1 MAKMMKA
8 TIRNGRAT
16 ASGKVYNANHNTR
29 SATRAMENHIDH
41 ERTEQNIHFQ
51 FTTDG
56 QIIRCGSFDAKA
68 FELERYEHL
77 YGEGQRAKNDRYT
90 ADGHPERCKTIQD
103 IYASRRTAPMETIVQ
118 LGSRDTDID
127 PQERLK
133 KLAAATFQLIDN
145 LRQRW
150 GENFHILDISIH
162 LDEAVP
168 HAHIRSTFSAVD
180 KFGHRVP
187 NQAQAFEAMGIQR
200 PDPSAKE
207 GKYNCPL
214 ITFSEL
220 IRAEFYD
227 LCERQGVVIDREVKN
242 PSQKHLSVL
251 EYKCQQ
257 MTAEVATLSAEK
269 QQLEAV
275 AAEQTQAIEAAR
287 AEIEEVRAERDT
299 LRDQNSVSRTIQEAL
314 NQPDRP
320 IEAEF
325 LPAKKNLAGKVVE
338 AEAVKISRADYEWL
352 RQRATL
358 TTAVKNAWERL
369 QQYGRQLWAEVDRNA
384 RVQTAEE
391 RAEKAERQTRADAIT
406 IKDLTRRAERAEAQ
420 AQEQEQFMRRQGI
433 WQRFVQFLEQ
443 QRQHTHHRTR

>member
-1 MAKMMKA
+1 
-8 TIRNGRAT
+8 
-16 ASGKVYNANHNTR
+16 
-29 SATRAMENHIDH
+29 
-41 ERTEQNIHFQ
+41 
-51 FTTDG
+51 
-56 QIIRCGSFDAKA
+56 
-68 FELERYEHL
+68 
-77 YGEGQRAKNDRYT
+77 
-90 ADGHPERCKTIQD
+90 
-103 IYASRRTAPMETIVQ
+103 METIVQ
-118 LGSRDTDID
+118 LGNRDTDID
-127 PQERLK
+127 PQERMR

-145 LRQRW
+145 MRQRW
-150 GENFHILDISIH
+150 GKNFHILDISIH
-162 LDEAVP
+162 LDESVI

-180 KFGHRVP
+180 KFGYQVP

-200 PDPSAKE
+200 PDPTAKE

-220 IRAEFYD
+220 IRQEFYD

-257 MTAEVATLSAEK
+257 MTAEVATLSAET

-275 AAEQTQAIEAAR
+275 AAEQSQTIEAAR

-314 NQPDRP
+314 QQPDRP
-320 IEAEF
+320 IQAEY
-325 LPAKKNLAGKVVE
+325 LPARKNLAGKVVE

-352 RQRATL
+352 RERATL
-358 TTAVKNAWERL
+358 TTAIRNAWDKL

-384 RVQTAEE
+384 RVQTAEQ
-391 RAEKAERQTRADAIT
+391 RAEQAERQTRADAIT

-433 WQRFVQFLEQ
+433 WARFVQFLEQ
-443 QRQHTHHRTR
+443 QKQHTHHRTR